1 MGSPILSLARQ
12 KELVATW
19 HETGRRLEAHRRA
32 ELALQ
37 SPLESQQAAFDMLQL
52 GGMLPG
58 DTRREESSGLIEMQR
73 LFARGHSRGH
83 A

>member
-1 MGSPILSLARQ
+1 MVSPLPSLAQQ

-19 HETGRRLEAHRRA
+19 RETGRWLEAQRHA

-37 SPLESQQAAFDMLQL
+37 TPAESRQAAFDMLQL

-58 DTRREESSGLIEMQR
+58 DTKREESSGLVEMQH
-73 LFARGHSRGH
+73 LFARWDTRRRP
-83 A
+83 

>member
-19 HETGRRLEAHRRA
+19 QETGRRLEAQRRA
-32 ELALQ
+32 ELASQ
-37 SPLESQQAAFDMLQL
+37 SPLESQRAAFDMLQL

-58 DTRREESSGLIEMQR
+58 DTKREESSGLIEMQR
-73 LFARGHSRGH
+73 LFARWNTRGRL
-83 A
+83 

>member
-1 MGSPILSLARQ
+1 MGSSIPSLARQ

-19 HETGRRLEAHRRA
+19 QDTGRRLEAQRRA
-32 ELALQ
+32 ELASQ

-58 DTRREESSGLIEMQR
+58 DTKREESSGLVEMQR
-73 LFARGHSRGH
+73 LFARWHTSGRP
-83 A
+83 